1 MYQILY
7 HKLVLKEDFRRIPKG
22 DQKRIFKDIYKKLTS
37 DPIAFGKPLTD
48 NLKGYFRLRIGQY
61 RVIYRIE
68 KKRIVV
74 VVVHI
79 GLRKNFAAY
88 FESARRLGL

>member
-1 MYQILY
+1 MYQIIY
-7 HKLVLKEDFRRIPKG
+7 HKLVIKEDFKRISKG

-37 DPIAFGKPLTD
+37 DPSIFGKPLTGG
-48 NLKGYFRLRIGQY
+48 LKGYFRLRIGQY

-68 KKRIVV
+68 KQKIVV
-74 VVVHI
+74 VVVHV
-79 GLRKNFAAY
+79 GLRKDFAAY

>member
-1 MYQILY
+1 MYQIVY
-7 HKLVLKEDFRRIPKG
+7 HKLVLKEDFKRIPKG
-22 DQKRIFKDIYKKLTS
+22 DQKRIFRDIYKKLIS
-37 DPIAFGKPLTD
+37 GPSIFGKPLTD

-68 KKRIVV
+68 KQKIVV
-74 VVVHI
+74 VVAHV
-79 GLRKNFAAY
+79 GLRKDFAAY